1 MSAAKLLFFFSP
13 FILLAHACV
22 ATCFLYKRCTTLSH
36 LHIPSSSPHFY
47 LIIIFTKVVYSD
59 DDCTNLLAQAV
70 LDKKLRE
77 WGRADLFATFDWVSP
92 NSFPLMVDPPSP
104 FATAKAA
111 LPDFTNQVQVTLGLV
126 WFDLLF

>member
-1 MSAAKLLFFFSP
+1 VAFRFLFKLHAA
-13 FILLAHACV
+13 
-22 ATCFLYKRCTTLSH
+22 LSH
-36 LHIPSSSPHFY
+36 LHIPWYHPHLTSFD
-47 LIIIFTKVVYSD
+47 KVVYSD